1 MERTLSL
8 NAVAK
13 RYDEAFKR
21 QAVEMVLQG
30 GKTVREVAEN
40 LGVSQYSIF
49 PLVAMPG
56 SMGKGSGSAGL
67 PEDVEGLQKLVREQ
81 QRQIADLTQ
90 TPAVQPLRVR
100 RRS

>member
-30 GKTVREVAEN
+30 SKTVREVAEN
-40 LGVSQYSIF
+40 LGVSISSEKTATED
-49 PLVAMPG
+49 LAAV
-56 SMGKGSGSAGL
+56 SAGARPTL
-67 PEDVEGLQKLVREQ
+67 LV
-81 QRQIADLTQ
+81 
-90 TPAVQPLRVR
+90 
-100 RRS
+100 